1 MNNLLPKYE
10 EVENM
15 DTIHPK
21 QNKKIKNKASDYLNI
36 CMCSLVLIFFFVSMF
51 FTTNGGFSEDEKRDL
66 AQFPKISEMTVKDFF
81 NGTYFAKIDEF
92 YKDNFVN
99 RQGFLALSDS
109 IKELKGFESDIKIT
123 VSSNDPTNSN
133 NNSSSNATSEE
144 EDEDMYTNVEQ
155 VGTLLS
161 VDNIV
166 CQAYGFN
173 ESTTNEYAS
182 VIKQFGDTLTNS
194 NVYNILV
201 PTHVEFA
208 LPKKYEKLSASQ
220 KESIDLINSKLGK
233 NITAVDA
240 YSVLKKHKKEYIY
253 FKSDHHWTQLGAYYA
268 YTAYCESAGLKPFK
282 IDDFET
288 KKIEGFLGTFYAG
301 SKEQKLADDPDYV
314 EYGPVG
320 EELTATIYRDSALTD
335 TMEVSPYSNYSTGS
349 NSYGVF
355 LHGDNPLTVIKNPEV
370 DNNKKVVVIKE
381 SYGNPFAPLLTQNY
395 SEVYVVDIRYF
406 KNNLKNFV
414 NENQI
419 NDVIFINNMV
429 ATGSQGRIDELK
441 RLLK

>member
-1 MNNLLPKYE
+1 MYNLNRQIE
-10 EVENM
+10 ETN
-15 DTIHPK
+15 TINSK
-21 QNKKIKNKASDYLNI
+21 QNKNKASDYLNI
-36 CMCSLVLIFFFVSMF
+36 CLCSLVLAFFFVSMF

-66 AQFPKISEMTVKDFF
+66 AKFPKISEMTLKDFF
-81 NGTYFAKIDEF
+81 SGKYFSQIDSF
-92 YKDNFVN
+92 YKDNFVG

-109 IKELKGFESDIKIT
+109 IDNLKGFESDIKIT
-123 VSSNDPTNSN
+123 VSSNDTTNSN
-133 NNSSSNATSEE
+133 QNVSNTNNSSANTQDEE
-144 EDEDMYTNVEQ
+144 DDEDMYTSAEQ

-161 VDNIV
+161 VGDIV

-173 ESTTNEYAS
+173 ESASNEYAS

-194 NVYNILV
+194 NVYNVLV

-208 LPKKYEKLSASQ
+208 LPKKYQKLSTPQ
-220 KESIDLINSKLGK
+220 KPVLDLITSKLGD
-233 NITAVDA
+233 NVIPVDA
-240 YSVLKKHKKEYIY
+240 YSVLKKHKREYIY

-268 YTAYCESAGLKPFK
+268 YTAYCEAAGIEPFNL
-282 IDDFET
+282 DNFET
-288 KKIEGFLGTFYAG
+288 KKVEGFLGTFYAG

-314 EYGPVG
+314 EYAPVG
-320 EELTATIYRDSALTD
+320 EELTATIYRNSALTE
-335 TMEVSPYSNYSTGS
+335 TLELSPYSNYSTGA

-370 DNNKKVVVIKE
+370 DNGKKVVVIKE

-414 NENQI
+414 NKNQI

-429 ATGSQGRIDELK
+429 ATGSQDRVDELK
-441 RLLK
+441 GLLK